1 MTTRPVRLSPGGD
14 PETGMVPSTMVDP
27 DDFTTDDRRE
37 RISHHYTTD
46 DESILAGVWE
56 CAPCREEIEAYP
68 VHEMMT
74 VLDGSV
80 TVTDAHGHAQTYEA
94 GDTFF
99 IPKGTPCTW
108 EITRKLRKFYMI
120 ADV

>member
-1 MTTRPVRLSPGGD
+1 MTTRPVRLNVGGD
-14 PETGMVPSTMVDP
+14 PATGMVPSDMVDP
-27 DDFTTDDRRE
+27 DDFTTDDRTE
-37 RISHHYTTD
+37 LISHHYTTD
-46 DESILAGVWE
+46 DQSIMTGVWE
-56 CAPCREEIEAYP
+56 CAPCKEEIDAYP

-80 TVTDAHGHAQTYEA
+80 TVTDADGQAQTYEA

-108 EITRKLRKFYMI
+108 EITKKMRKFYMI